1 MRKLFKLFLV
11 TVMAI
16 AFLDIVLLLALPV
29 LAIAKTGIWSIV
41 IVTVLIGVALTL
53 FGGKMGKDLLN
64 NLFS

>member
-29 LAIAKTGIWSIV
+29 LAITKTGIWSTV

-53 FGGKMGKDLLN
+53 FGGKLGKDCMN
-64 NLFS
+64 RLFS